1 MSLHEPCVAESGHGL
16 AVIVGVVALT
26 ALSLGA
32 HCATESIASGRA
44 EQARKALPVG
54 ANCPELIAV
63 AERYANEASIGDA
76 RAACAAGTAAVVT
89 LNFSQA
95 MSLNYLV
102 KVGISR
108 EGRVLTVSDVGA
120 W

>member
-1 MSLHEPCVAESGHGL
+1 LPAL
-16 AVIVGVVALT
+16 ALAG
-26 ALSLGA
+26 
-32 HCATESIASGRA
+32 HCATESSASGRA

-54 ANCPELIAV
+54 TSCPELIAV
-63 AERYANEASIGDA
+63 AERYANEASVRDA
-76 RAACAAGTAAVVT
+76 RAACAAGTAAAVT

-102 KVGISR
+102 RVGVTR